1 MAHLAIAQHTSSPA
15 ASSFLHSGSHL
26 PLDIAVPVIVVVIL
40 IKVVYSRM
48 RGRPALGGEI
58 LVRCRR
64 GHLFRTYW
72 SPLGSFTA
80 IRLGSAR
87 FQHCPVGDHWS
98 LVRPVNEAELTDA
111 DRFIVEQNR
120 DKLSP

>member
-1 MAHLAIAQHTSSPA
+1 MVNHTSSPA
-15 ASSFLHSGSHL
+15 ASSLLGSGSHL
-26 PLDIAVPVIVVVIL
+26 PLEIAVPVIVAVVL
-40 IKVVYSRM
+40 IKVVYSKRK
-48 RGRPALGGEI
+48 GRPAVGGEI
-58 LVRCRR
+58 LVRCGR

-111 DRFIVEQNR
+111 DRSNTLRQ
-120 DKLSP
+120 

>member
-1 MAHLAIAQHTSSPA
+1 MVYLAMAQHASSPA
-15 ASSFLHSGSHL
+15 EASFSGSGSHL
-26 PLDIAVPVIVVVIL
+26 PLDIAVPVIVVVVL
-40 IKVVYSRM
+40 LKVVISR
-48 RGRPALGGEI
+48 RSGRPAIGGEI
-58 LVRCRR
+58 LVRCGR

-111 DRFIVEQNR
+111 DRLLAEQNR
-120 DKLSP
+120 GRLSP

>member
-1 MAHLAIAQHTSSPA
+1 MHGT
-15 ASSFLHSGSHL
+15 HL
-26 PLDIAVPVIVVVIL
+26 PLEIAIPIIAVVVI
-40 IKVVYSRM
+40 IKVIVSR
-48 RGRPALGGEI
+48 RSWRPSLGGKI
-58 LVRCRR
+58 VVRCSK

-98 LVRPVNEAELTDA
+98 LVRPVKDAGLTAE
-111 DRFIVEQNR
+111 DRQIVEQNSNR
-120 DKLSP
+120 